1 MPGRRASQRDRHEHM
16 LLVECETPDCHRMFC
31 SSKHT
36 RCCSNC
42 GALAL
47 NGEWSHTGR
56 CQKQQR
62 HLGRRGL
69 AFVSGAMTSCSTD
82 GCGRLHTPGYRAC
95 CSRCANF
102 RGTRHSRR
110 CDDMHRRS
118 GGALVAT
125 PAAPESNT
133 VVPNRGTDSWPGAS
147 MASMAALAPASSS
160 SSATASASALASASL
175 ASAGVPHGGMSFYPE
190 MGAAALQTR
199 DTVQHEEM
207 RLAEG
212 LEGDRKPSPSTKQV
226 HGLESELL
234 VPRVAKRATHS
245 AACSV
250 DLLALD

>member
-190 MGAAALQTR
+190 MGLQPC
-199 DTVQHEEM
+199 
-207 RLAEG
+207 RLAVQCSMRRCGWLKDWRGTESLHLLPNRCTVWSQNFWC
-212 LEGDRKPSPSTKQV
+212 LEWPNALLIV
-226 HGLESELL
+226 LL
-234 VPRVAKRATHS
+234 VV
-245 AACSV
+245 
-250 DLLALD
+250 LIF